1 MRVIVA
7 MSPASTGGQ
16 LQRQI
21 QLVRLIQRKL
31 FVDIQSLAFL
41 EHHKPA
47 VAVQYFDRDLLELVI
62 LCAVLACM
70 RVADFHEHKCFRSFP
85 DNCFQRRHDL
95 RFPHLHWHFQMRSL
109 AWFKTPIDKSS
120 ILGVRCLI
128 ENFVLELDKNWKRL

>member
-70 RVADFHEHKCFRSFP
+70 RVADFHEHKCSGPSRTTASKGATTCDSHISTGTSKCARWP
-85 DNCFQRRHDL
+85 GLKRQL
-95 RFPHLHWHFQMRSL
+95 IKVRFSES
-109 AWFKTPIDKSS
+109 D
-120 ILGVRCLI
+120 V
-128 ENFVLELDKNWKRL
+128 